1 MLNDQV
7 FSAMIDD
14 EFKKDKNPHKYAL
27 LWTSKF
33 YIRVKD
39 FIKNYIKYFYAH
51 EIKAKILYRGYKSN
65 FQFTRDIDD
74 PGFISASRKE
84 HVAQEFAGNNGT
96 VLKFKTKKLP
106 SDVPFVQITRIIVP
120 HSSEKEIVFLPGK
133 ITDGDSYATYK
144 ANLDLVNMYM
154 SVPMLGGGKGLT
166 KDWFTDLQ
174 IDLRD
179 KLVVWHRAIYNR
191 PAEVVAVTRLP
202 KTVQGVQKFWHNI
215 EKSDQEYE
223 DMNLF
228 IPEYQDLVQECKNNP
243 KSNASK
249 KIMSFTVHTAI
260 VERKTHNILTL
271 HYGIPKQMFHELFEV
286 SREKEAIEAIKK
298 RLHGIPFY

>member
-33 YIRVKD
+33 YMRVKD

-65 FQFTRDIDD
+65 FQFTRVIED

-106 SDVPFVQITRIIVP
+106 SDVP
-120 HSSEKEIVFLPGK
+120 
-133 ITDGDSYATYK
+133 
-144 ANLDLVNMYM
+144 
-154 SVPMLGGGKGLT
+154 
-166 KDWFTDLQ
+166 
-174 IDLRD
+174 
-179 KLVVWHRAIYNR
+179 
-191 PAEVVAVTRLP
+191 
-202 KTVQGVQKFWHNI
+202 
-215 EKSDQEYE
+215 
-223 DMNLF
+223 
-228 IPEYQDLVQECKNNP
+228 
-243 KSNASK
+243 
-249 KIMSFTVHTAI
+249 
-260 VERKTHNILTL
+260 L
-271 HYGIPKQMFHELFEV
+271 H
-286 SREKEAIEAIKK
+286 
-298 RLHGIPFY
+298 